1 MAAIRMFTVCLA
13 LALAGAPAQG
23 AESLALIIANQS
35 YKDFGDAR
43 DAFDATLANDALRA
57 AGYQVKT
64 IRNLSRKGLAKAA
77 PGIRA
82 DIEDADQVILFI
94 SGHIVSTARES
105 WLLTT
110 DAKRQD
116 GLVAGAY
123 GLPIHVLADLLADKA
138 GAAVLLVGQSGSV
151 QRLGKGL
158 TYGFAAA
165 AIPQGVTV
173 FAGRTGDLADLLRDA
188 LLSPGTSI
196 GEVAQN
202 APAGVTAYGFL
213 PSRLGLVPGLSEG
226 QGDDPQPQEAQKS
239 PAELARDTE
248 AALGLSRNA
257 RRQIQRHLSLLGYDT
272 RGVDGIFGRG
282 TRAAVTAWQK
292 ANDLEPTSYLTGNQ
306 ITALADAA
314 DALAL
319 QLEEE
324 SRLRQP
330 ELDQLDAAYWRQTG
344 RDGDEAELRAYLK
357 RYPDGLFSDIARDR
371 LQVFDDEHRDSAEIA
386 EARAWDLATTTNT
399 EAGFDYFLGN
409 YPDGVFADN
418 ARSRLQALREARQN
432 TGTIQAAKQEERR
445 VLASP
450 ITRLLVEQRLRSL
463 GLKPGRVDGNINHD
477 TRKAVRRFQRSAGLA
492 VTGYINRATL
502 VRLLGAG

>member
-292 ANDLEPTSYLTGNQ
+292 ANDL
-306 ITALADAA
+306 
-314 DALAL
+314 
-319 QLEEE
+319 
-324 SRLRQP
+324 
-330 ELDQLDAAYWRQTG
+330 
-344 RDGDEAELRAYLK
+344 
-357 RYPDGLFSDIARDR
+357 
-371 LQVFDDEHRDSAEIA
+371 
-386 EARAWDLATTTNT
+386 
-399 EAGFDYFLGN
+399 
-409 YPDGVFADN
+409 
-418 ARSRLQALREARQN
+418 
-432 TGTIQAAKQEERR
+432 
-445 VLASP
+445 
-450 ITRLLVEQRLRSL
+450 
-463 GLKPGRVDGNINHD
+463 
-477 TRKAVRRFQRSAGLA
+477 
-492 VTGYINRATL
+492 
-502 VRLLGAG
+502 